1 MTRPYTADQCLD
13 FASTLEKD
21 VNDPASRLHGMNFTG
36 EITALRQAAAQA
48 RELETVKAQYHE
60 LLFHVGT
67 KHPNESRHET
77 ALRYIRQAEQSHGEA
92 ASQALTANGLTAQE
106 TTDGD

>member
-21 VNDPASRLHGMNFTG
+21 VNGPASRLHGMNFTG
-36 EITALRQAAAQA
+36 EIAALRQAAAQA
-48 RELETVKAQYHE
+48 RVITEMQAWIQRQFHTSGGVELPNGCARFCASCNTYRR
-60 LLFHVGT
+60 T
-67 KHPNESRHET
+67 RKHLADLCH
-77 ALRYIRQAEQSHGEA
+77 AH
-92 ASQALTANGLTAQE
+92 GLTAQE